1 MKLIAKEVDGNSI
14 IEYQGISIVISPDTK
29 LVYSI
34 HAEEGAKITTIQ
46 NMLNDIKYGRVEGLD
61 DDLEMGSDEQEFID
75 AMTNKLR

>member
-14 IEYQGISIVISPDTK
+14 IEYQGISIVLSPDTK

-34 HAEEGAKITTIQ
+34 HAEEGAKINTIQ